1 VLVLVENVPLARD
14 HRLRKQAAALL
25 ASQFDVTV
33 ICRRDPRN
41 KTCVPGIRV
50 LEYPAPP
57 EGSSLLAFAWEY
69 AYSVTMAAVLTFW
82 AGVRHGFDV
91 LQIASTPDIYFLVA
105 MPCRWFGRPVVFD
118 FRDPSPETY
127 QARFAGHP
135 ASGGY
140 STGGGTY
147 RLLLRLERYS
157 LRVADRV
164 LVVNESL
171 RRMARERGGVD
182 DARIV
187 LVGNGPLL
195 SRVTERPPRSELW
208 ADPPDQLAANGQRV
222 QSKLRYLCCWVG
234 MMGPQDRIDLA
245 LRAIDHLV
253 HVMKRTDCA
262 FIFVGEGDARHA
274 AQELAAELRIE
285 NWVLFTGWLDEEAV
299 FRYLVTADLGLE
311 PNVED
316 YVSPVKVMEYL
327 AAGLPIVAFDAA
339 ETVGLAG
346 DAARYAPKEDVAE
359 MARLIDELIDSP
371 VTRMRIG
378 QIGQARVTDFIAWE
392 HQAGRYIAALTELL
406 RRTRLGR
413 PGRGSTRRGWTRRG
427 WTRRGWTRL
436 AGRSR

>member
-41 KTCVPGIRV
+41 KTCVPGVRV

-91 LQIASTPDIYFLVA
+91 LQVASTPDIYFLVA
-105 MPCRWFGRPVVFD
+105 VPCRWFGRPVVFD

-127 QARFAGHP
+127 QARFASHP
-135 ASGGY
+135 AVR
-140 STGGGTY
+140 GGGTY

-187 LVGNGPLL
+187 LVGNGPLS
-195 SRVTERPPRSELW
+195 SRITLRPIRSGNLPNGSW
-208 ADPPDQLAANGQRV
+208 GSADRAAGAGPG
-222 QSKLRYLCCWVG
+222 LRYLCCWVG
-234 MMGPQDRIDLA
+234 MMGPQDRVDLA

-253 HVMKRTDCA
+253 HVMKRTDCG

-285 NWVLFTGWLDEEAV
+285 NWVQFTGWLDEEAV
-299 FRYLVTADLGLE
+299 FTYLATADLGLE

-327 AAGLPIVAFDAA
+327 AAGLPIVAFDAT

-406 RRTRLGR
+406 RRTRPGRTGPGKTRPGKTRLGR
-413 PGRGSTRRGWTRRG
+413 
-427 WTRRGWTRL
+427 TRL

>member
-1 VLVLVENVPLARD
+1 VKPRVLVLVENVPLARD

-41 KTCVPGIRV
+41 KTCVPGVRV
-50 LEYPAPP
+50 LQYPAPP

-91 LQIASTPDIYFLVA
+91 LQVASTPDVYFLVA
-105 MPCRWFGRPVVFD
+105 VPCRWFGRPVVFD

-127 QARFAGHP
+127 QARFASP
-135 ASGGY
+135 PDA
-140 STGGGTY
+140 TGSGTY
-147 RLLLRLERYS
+147 RLLLRLERCS

-182 DARIV
+182 DARVV
-187 LVGNGPLL
+187 LVGNGPVS
-195 SRVTERPPRSELW
+195 SRITQRPIRSGYLPNGSLGS
-208 ADPPDQLAANGQRV
+208 ADRAAGAGPE
-222 QSKLRYLCCWVG
+222 LRYMCCWVG
-234 MMGPQDRIDLA
+234 MMGPQDRVDLA

-253 HVMKRTDCA
+253 HVMKRTDCG
-262 FIFVGEGDARHA
+262 FVFAGEGDARHA

-285 NWVLFTGWLDEEAV
+285 NWVQFTGWLDEEAV
-299 FRYLVTADLGLE
+299 FKYLATADLGLE

-327 AAGLPIVAFDAA
+327 AAGLPIVAFDAT
-339 ETVGLAG
+339 ETAGLAG

-392 HQAGRYIAALTELL
+392 HQAGRYVAALTELL
-406 RRTRLGR
+406 RRTRLG
-413 PGRGSTRRGWTRRG
+413 G
-427 WTRRGWTRL
+427 TRL
-436 AGRSR
+436 AGRSQ